1 VNFVVVNLVSRRLS
15 FWLEGPKMKK
25 VMEDFKQWCGLL
37 NMQGVTDGTHVLI
50 SKPSIPYP
58 QDYYYHNLGYSMVAQ
73 VMVDSNKK
81 FIDIFIGFPINVKIT
96 HKLKNLD
103 CINKLNT
110 MFYFIQAKDVE
121 MEFHITY
128 LGTKGVYLS
137 AKS

>member
-1 VNFVVVNLVSRRLS
+1 M
-15 FWLEGPKMKK
+15 EK

-110 MFYFIQAKDVE
+110 MFYFIQGKDVE